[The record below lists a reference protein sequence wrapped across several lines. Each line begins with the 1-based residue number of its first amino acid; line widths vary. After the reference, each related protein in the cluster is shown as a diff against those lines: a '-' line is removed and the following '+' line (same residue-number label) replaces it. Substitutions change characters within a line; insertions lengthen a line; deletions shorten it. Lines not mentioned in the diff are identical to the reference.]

1 MSFLTSCP
9 AVPPSLFC
17 SYSRLGL
24 PFIDRPVNVET
35 LASAAVEA
43 LLDSS
48 VSGVQDWRGMEKLAE
63 SYKSNKQSRT
73 TAVAGSIGGGG
84 SEL

>member
-1 MSFLTSCP
+1 MLHPLVGFN
-9 AVPPSLFC
+9 
-17 SYSRLGL
+17 SRLGL

-48 VSGVQDWRGMEKLAE
+48 VRGVQDWRGMEKLAE
-63 SYKSNKQSRT
+63 SYKANKPSRT
-73 TAVAGSIGGGG
+73 KMAGSISGGG